1 MSGSNDDI
9 ERDRP
14 VARWMSR
21 PVQWVPADA
30 QLELARRRLELLG
43 VSCLAVLDAKGR
55 VIGVLSRSDLLRV
68 GRPAA
73 GATGKIVHLPD
84 AEVHTVMSR
93 PVVTVAPDDPL
104 ERAAVRMVACR
115 VHRVFVTDGDRL
127 VGVFSTRDAM
137 GALARL
143 RPITPIAEF
152 MSSPVVTVDAADPVS
167 SVLARR
173 DAAGI
178 SGVVVVEGEWPV
190 GVFTDREALAV
201 RDLPDSTRVEDVM
214 SPALLCLKAST
225 PLHRASA
232 QAAATRARRVVVVE
246 GHHMVGML
254 TGMDFT
260 RALLRE

>member
-1 MSGSNDDI
+1 MQWL
-9 ERDRP
+9 P
-14 VARWMSR
+14 V
-21 PVQWVPADA
+21 DA
-30 QLELARRRLELLG
+30 NLELARRRLEALG
-43 VSCLAVLDAKGR
+43 VSCLAVMDLDGR
-55 VIGVLSRSDLLRV
+55 LAGALSRSDLLRV
-68 GRPAA
+68 GRPAG
-73 GATGKIVHLPD
+73 GAAGKILHLPD
-84 AEVHTVMSR
+84 VPVHTVMSR

-115 VHRVFVTDGDRL
+115 VHRVFVTEGDQL

-143 RPITPIAEF
+143 RPQTPIAEF
-152 MSSPVVTVDAADPVS
+152 MSSPVLTVDASEPVS
-167 SVLARR
+167 AVMSQR
-173 DAAGI
+173 DAAGV

-225 PLHRASA
+225 PLHRGAA
-232 QAAATRARRVVVVE
+232 QAAATRARRVLVVD